1 MPKVCKKYLTR
12 NPVLETLLFANLANY
27 IHFIS
32 VIFSMQYIF
41 FIISGNILT
50 MPYTQVNCRCISHF
64 LQPLQPTFYK
74 IEVKVTNKFTL
85 SILEMVTSQYY

>member
-1 MPKVCKKYLTR
+1 MPKVCKKYQTR

-32 VIFSMQYIF
+32 YIF
-41 FIISGNILT
+41 HAIYFFTISGNILT

-64 LQPLQPTFYK
+64 LQPLQPSFYE